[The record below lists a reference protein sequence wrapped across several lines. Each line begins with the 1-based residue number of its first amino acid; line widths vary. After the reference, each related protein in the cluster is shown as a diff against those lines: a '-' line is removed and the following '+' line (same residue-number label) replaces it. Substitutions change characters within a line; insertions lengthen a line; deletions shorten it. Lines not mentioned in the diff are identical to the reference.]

1 MAQLPPPLHRAPLAG
16 GHSIR
21 DRKVAVLVA
30 HGVHGES
37 AVSVH
42 AVLLTLG
49 AQPCFLAP
57 RIGPVRTT
65 DGVFIDAEA
74 SLENEPGFLFD
85 AMVLPD
91 GDEGVVE
98 LARDSHTLEFLRDQH
113 RCGKAILAMP
123 ASRPLLDAAGV
134 SAALPSGNP
143 DPGLVIGHDVTAFI
157 RALVRFRHPERH
169 AALPAH

>member
-1 MAQLPPPLHRAPLAG
+1 MAQLPPFLHRAPLAG

-21 DRKVAVLVA
+21 HRKIAVLVA
-30 HGVHGES
+30 HGIHGES
-37 AVSVH
+37 LVGVYA
-42 AVLLTLG
+42 ALLTLG
-49 AQPCFLAP
+49 AHPCFIAP
-57 RIGPVRTT
+57 RIGPVRTI

-91 GDEGVVE
+91 GEAGVGE
-98 LARDSHTLEFLRDQH
+98 LARDVHALEFLRDQYH
-113 RCGKAILAMP
+113 CGKAILAMP

-134 SAALPSGNP
+134 AATLPTGQP